1 MNSTFLRTCA
11 PVIGAVVLGGVAVTA
26 VPASAATADSTAT
39 AVPATVVTSKVVPAS
54 QITKYHLTKKQL
66 RDIETAKKFAN
77 TKKAKQ
83 VRFRESRH
91 NYKVRSGQ
99 YTGAWQ
105 FDGQT
110 WRSNGG
116 KQFSSEAYKA
126 PKWAQDYI
134 MWRTHKSRGWQPWGG

>member
-1 MNSTFLRTCA
+1 MKASMNRISA
-11 PVIGAVVLGGVAVTA
+11 SVVGVTLLGGGLIAA
-26 VPASAATADSTAT
+26 GAAPASAAE
-39 AVPATVVTSKVVPAS
+39 VVNQKDVA
-54 QITKYHLTKKQL
+54 KYHLSKKEIREITK
-66 RDIETAKKFAN
+66 AKKLAN

-83 VRFRESRH
+83 VRWRESNNH
-91 NYKVRSGQ
+91 YKARTGQ

-116 KQFSSEAYKA
+116 KKFGKEARNA